1 MAAVDNLKISEAEME
16 SYYLLCSACL
26 LLESTVRNDFVPEI
40 ANSICAK
47 SISEDLKKKFA
58 FLPGGRGKDDA
69 VIITFPECPSF
80 SEIPGEVI
88 EKVLTYLTAIP
99 SVHKS
104 EIKFIIILDR
114 RLDTWT
120 SIKAALVQIAATCPE
135 NLQLVL
141 VLRPTGF
148 FQRAISDISFR
159 FNQDD
164 FILKLPV
171 VMLSSV
177 TELLRY
183 IDETHLTHEFGGTL
197 DYCHN
202 EWILFRTAIESFAVM
217 VKEIAQMLQAFGT
230 DLAEAELPNNLH
242 SVEDLLIART
252 EKYNQLKNDVQRV
265 IKEGDL
271 LLTNLTEPDSN
282 AQCMME
288 KDGDRATVKRLLAQ
302 LHEMEMAFD
311 GFWEKHL
318 LKLEQCLQLWR
329 FEQAFEEVKAAL
341 DYLASEGG
349 DIPETGDNVA
359 HSEQA
364 LRELSNFDE
373 QSQELIDNAQL
384 LLSQGDQLISN
395 HHYAEDLI
403 REKCK
408 ELRHCCD
415 DLLDEMRSK
424 YVTLNKSLE
433 LHTQLQQGLQWC
445 DEGAYLLA
453 SQPMDK
459 CQSQEGAKRAL
470 QEIEKFLESSGDDLL
485 CDAEELYS
493 EFGLI
498 LTTPIKAQ
506 IQMVHEKLESVH
518 AMFEQRQL
526 SLKKLAVKQARPVQ
540 PVAPRPEPSALSLKS
555 PFNSPKHAVDS
566 SSGSKFPF
574 DISLYG
580 KRNSRKPQNA
590 KKIEVM
596 HEISQTRNALY
607 SLNSE
612 SDDSV
617 EILKGHVINELIE
630 TERVYVEELSSVLQG
645 YKMEMDNP
653 MMISLM
659 PSLLENK
666 KEVLFGNMS
675 EIYDFHSRIFL
686 NDLQN
691 CIEMPEK
698 VGVCFLQRRENFQMY
713 VKYCQNKPRS
723 EHLWRQC
730 SDCPFFQ
737 ECQRKLDHK
746 LGLDS
751 YLLKPIQR
759 LTKYQLLLKELLR
772 FSSNGEG
779 TQELHEAL
787 TAMLNLLKSVND
799 SMHQIAIT
807 GYNGNL
813 EEFGPLLMQ
822 GSFNIWINHKKG
834 PTKMK
839 DLARFK
845 PMQRHLFLHETALLF
860 CKKREEHGE
869 GYDKAPSYSF
879 KHFLKMSAVGITENV
894 KGDRRKFEVW
904 NSGREEVYLIQA
916 PSVDVKVAWLS
927 EMRKVLTNQQRLL
940 RDDSQSH
947 HHHLTDQILLSPGKQ
962 KTASLSSEEN
972 DSELTNPVILE
983 NFSLSPQH
991 LSTRKDWTGT
1001 LRYVEASEG
1010 NDGWSSNNDTEE
1022 EDSNQLSPGRYKART
1037 DGKTLDSDELLI
1049 KTGDVVQLMH
1059 ENGEGQWFVKNLNRG
1074 QQAWISVN
1082 SLQIIVGDCCSQT
1095 SSSSGLDIHKIR
1107 KVSSSP

>member
-1 MAAVDNLKISEAEME
+1 MAAAENLKISEAEMN
-16 SYYLLCSACL
+16 SYYSLCKACL
-26 LLESTVRNDFVPEI
+26 LLESTVKNDLVPETL
-40 ANSICAK
+40 NSICAK
-47 SISEDLKKKFA
+47 NICEDLKKKFA
-58 FLPGGRGKDDA
+58 FLPGGQGKDGA
-69 VIITFPECPSF
+69 GIITFPEYPSF
-80 SEIPGEVI
+80 SEISEEVI
-88 EKVLTYLTAIP
+88 QKVLTYLTTIP
-99 SVHKS
+99 SLHKP
-104 EIKFIIILDR
+104 EIKFIVILDR

-120 SIKAALVQIAATCPE
+120 SIKAALIQIAATCPE

-148 FQRAISDISFR
+148 FQRTISDISFR

-171 VMLSSV
+171 VMLNSV
-177 TELLRY
+177 TELLKY

-230 DLAEAELPNNLH
+230 DLAEAELPDDLH

-271 LLTNLTEPDSN
+271 LLTNLMEPDGN
-282 AQCMME
+282 AQSTME

-302 LHEMEMAFD
+302 LHEMETAFD

-329 FEQAFEEVKAAL
+329 FEHAFEEVKAAL
-341 DYLASEGG
+341 DFLAAEEG
-349 DIPETGDNVA
+349 DIPETGNSVT
-359 HSEQA
+359 HSKQA
-364 LRELSNFDE
+364 LRELSNLDE
-373 QSQELIDNAQL
+373 QSQELIGNAQVL
-384 LLSQGDQLISN
+384 VSQGNQLIAN
-395 HHYAEDLI
+395 RHYAEDLI
-403 REKCK
+403 REKCN

-415 DLLDEMRSK
+415 DLVDEMRSK
-424 YVTLNKSLE
+424 YITLNKSLE
-433 LHTQLQQGLQWC
+433 LHTQLQQVLQWC

-459 CQSQEGAKRAL
+459 CQSQEGAKGAL
-470 QEIEKFLESSGDDLL
+470 QEIEKFLENSGDYLQ
-485 CDAEELYS
+485 CDTEELYN
-493 EFGLI
+493 EFGPI

-506 IQMVHEKLESVH
+506 IQMVHEKFENVYT
-518 AMFEQRQL
+518 MFMQRQL
-526 SLKKLAVKQARPVQ
+526 SLKKLADKQVRPVQ
-540 PVAPRPEPSALSLKS
+540 PVAPRPEASPLSLKS
-555 PFNSPKHAVDS
+555 PLFTPKHGVDS
-566 SSGSKFPF
+566 SAGSKFPF

-580 KRNSRKPQNA
+580 KRSSRKPLSTR
-590 KKIEVM
+590 KIEVM
-596 HEISQTRNALY
+596 HEVSQTRNILY
-607 SLNSE
+607 SLSSE
-612 SDDSV
+612 SDDNL

-653 MMISLM
+653 IMIPLM

-698 VGVCFLQRRENFQMY
+698 VGLYFLERRENFQMY

-723 EHLWRQC
+723 EYLWRQC

-759 LTKYQLLLKELLR
+759 LTKYQLLLKELLK
-772 FSSNGEG
+772 FSAISDG
-779 TQELHEAL
+779 TQELQEAL

-822 GSFNIWINHKKG
+822 GSFNVWINHKKG

-845 PMQRHLFLHETALLF
+845 PMQRHLFLHETVLLF
-860 CKKREEHGE
+860 CKKRDEHGE

-879 KHFLKMSAVGITENV
+879 KHYLKMSAVGITENI
-894 KGDRRKFEVW
+894 KGDIRKFEVW
-904 NSGREEVYLIQA
+904 YSGREEVYLIQA
-916 PSVDVKVAWLS
+916 PSVDIKMAWLS

-940 RDDSQSH
+940 REGSQS
-947 HHHLTDQILLSPGKQ
+947 HHHLTDQILLSTGNQ

-972 DSELTNPVILE
+972 DSDLKTPVVLE
-983 NFSLSPQH
+983 HFPLSPQH
-991 LSTRKDWTGT
+991 LSTQKDWSGT
-1001 LRYVEASEG
+1001 SRYVEASEG

-1022 EDSNQLSPGRYKART
+1022 DDTNQLSPGRYKART
-1037 DGKTLDSDELLI
+1037 DGKMQDSEELLI
-1049 KTGDVVQLMH
+1049 KSGDVVQLMH
-1059 ENGEGQWFVKNLNRG
+1059 EDGEGQWFVKNLNRG

-1082 SLQIIVGDCCSQT
+1082 SLQIIVGDCPSQAT
-1095 SSSSGLDIHKIR
+1095 SSSGLDIHKIR
-1107 KVSSSP
+1107 KINSSP